1 MNTKKFSLRRFL
13 LLALVVCVCLT
24 FLFPLYWII
33 VTAVKPTTEVSVHPP
48 TLWPSRFEWGNFA
61 NVLADYPIMLWFRN
75 TAIVAFVATIITI
88 ALNLLAG
95 YAFAKYEFRFKG
107 ALFMV
112 VLSTLM
118 IPRQVIMV
126 PSFIIVSRL
135 NLSNTFTGLILPV
148 CAEAFGLFMARQ
160 FISEIPDSLLE
171 AGRIDGCS
179 ELGLFTKIVLPNVR
193 PLISVL
199 VIYTIRW
206 RWNDFQWPLIVVS
219 KQEMYTL
226 QLGIKNISGFTAV
239 NWNDVM
245 CASLIA
251 LIPVAIIF
259 LIFQKQFVEGSV
271 SSGIKG

>member
-1 MNTKKFSLRRFL
+1 MKTKKFSLRRFL

-33 VTAVKPTTEVSVHPP
+33 VTAVKPTTEVSVYPP

-245 CASLIA
+245 CSSLIA